1 MSDKKIVKNLGLAQI
16 SATLSV
22 GGLLF
27 VILNH
32 FIRWY
37 PIHPTIM
44 FVLIIAVILLMLMSI
59 GWYSNG
65 QWFGAIVDDRNRTSL
80 SRLQITLWTTVVIA
94 AYLTIAIV
102 RSGPNALATPS
113 RQDIAACKAAHI
125 QEVAG
130 TEDVSQW
137 RAANPQKAR
146 DAEREASDICS
157 TQPLMIV
164 FPEELLLA
172 MGISTVSFAGSS
184 LVKSIKRNKRTN
196 VLLTDLQKKVDAAK
210 NEMTNIQPELASLSM
225 TLSKALIQK
234 NTTLEEI
241 EKIKASS
248 DSDELKSAKI
258 KEKENHQD
266 YKTAIATEVETQ
278 KELSKKS
285 SQFQAAKNTFEEL
298 KARADVASK
307 ENEGLLKVNE
317 SASQAK
323 LADMFQG
330 DEIGNFNLIDLS
342 KIQMFF
348 FTVVIIMSYTVTL
361 VTLLQEPSLL
371 YNPLSVELPQFSS
384 SLNTLL
390 GISHAGYLGVK
401 SVDQTKTD
409 QA

>member
-1 MSDKKIVKNLGLAQI
+1 MSDKKIVKKTGLARLG
-16 SATLSV
+16 AVLSV

-37 PIHPTIM
+37 QIHPTIM

-80 SRLQITLWTTVVIA
+80 SRLQIALWTTVVIA

-146 DAEREASDICS
+146 EADREASDICS
-157 TQPLMIV
+157 TQPLMII

-196 VLLTDLQKKVDAAK
+196 VLLTDLQKKADAAK
-210 NEMTNIQPELASLSM
+210 ENMNKIKTEMTSLSQ
-225 TLSKALIQK
+225 TLSKAVTQ
-234 NTTLEEI
+234 
-241 EKIKASS
+241 
-248 DSDELKSAKI
+248 
-258 KEKENHQD
+258 
-266 YKTAIATEVETQ
+266 KTAIELAIKEIEASTSESDEEKKAKVDQRQPELQTANKSFEETRNNIVKVQ
-278 KELSKKS
+278 D
-285 SQFQAAKNTFEEL
+285 QFQTAQKTYEEL
-298 KARADVASK
+298 KAKSDVASK

-323 LADMFQG
+323 LVDLFQG